1 MENKEKKVRFALA
14 NTTTQDGEKN
24 KKKYR
29 KLQRAQTGK
38 GLTGNLSDLGIS
50 MGSKTIN
57 YVLGKKIADKGIENI
72 PNLFW
77 YGASKIED
85 KNVKRAL
92 NSDIANYIVED
103 TQQSK
108 K

>member
-14 NTTTQDGEKN
+14 NTPTQDREKN

-38 GLTGNLSDLGIS
+38 GLTGNLSNLLQNMGKSAPKHGIN

-72 PNLFW
+72 PNLF
-77 YGASKIED
+77 
-85 KNVKRAL
+85 
-92 NSDIANYIVED
+92 
-103 TQQSK
+103 
-108 K
+108 

>member
-14 NTTTQDGEKN
+14 NTPTQDREKN

-38 GLTGNLSDLGIS
+38 GLTGNLSNLGIS

-72 PNLFW
+72 PNLF
-77 YGASKIED
+77 
-85 KNVKRAL
+85 
-92 NSDIANYIVED
+92 
-103 TQQSK
+103 
-108 K
+108 

>member
-14 NTTTQDGEKN
+14 NTLTQDGEKN

-72 PNLFW
+72 PNLF
-77 YGASKIED
+77 
-85 KNVKRAL
+85 
-92 NSDIANYIVED
+92 
-103 TQQSK
+103 
-108 K
+108 